1 MGGSVSSFRH
11 STATRKPPKAAEP
24 GPLSINLNPFSSILN
39 LITRPACC
47 LKTYKAKRRTLSPT
61 DKKSSKVMCR
71 RLTLEDWL
79 LSSPD
84 SNTSRTE
91 AELNVFRQFCHKKV
105 HPSSTK
111 PQLASVSKARESF
124 SSLKKLSKAE
134 HASQGSDMGVS
145 SMRRKQSH
153 KLKKVSFRLPEE
165 SDIIIIYSPEPEET
179 FGDQESS

>member
-1 MGGSVSSFRH
+1 MGGSISSFRH
-11 STATRKPPKAAEP
+11 STATRKPPKAAEA
-24 GPLSINLNPFSSILN
+24 GPLSINLNPFSSILD

-47 LKTYKAKRRTLSPT
+47 LKTCKAKRTLSPADT
-61 DKKSSKVMCR
+61 KSSKVMIR

-79 LSSPD
+79 ISSPD
-84 SNTSRTE
+84 SNTSRTG

-111 PQLASVSKARESF
+111 PQLASVSKSRESF

-134 HASQGSDMGVS
+134 HASQGSVMGVS

-179 FGDQESS
+179 FGDQESA